1 MPPYTPQELNLYQGT
16 DTWSVKQNS
25 SDGAAGG
32 KWTFSASGD
41 SGAESMVFA
50 GDLMV
55 QSAQGSDYVVVFS
68 DIRANEA
75 AISAASVAF
84 RAGDADLSDQIAA
97 LSSSA
102 EASVAAVAQN
112 LASET
117 ARATAAEG
125 ANAVKI
131 QQEKSRALDAEAA
144 LVSSLTTESNRAIS
158 AEQGLSTS
166 LSAVQASLE
175 NVISNTDAAALDSL
189 TELAEKIGDNAANI
203 NARFARIEEALT
215 KLTSI
220 SFPGDLTLS

>member
-117 ARATAAEG
+117 ARATAADVAGDHGHLPVQG
-125 ANAVKI
+125 AHH
-131 QQEKSRALDAEAA
+131 
-144 LVSSLTTESNRAIS
+144 
-158 AEQGLSTS
+158 G
-166 LSAVQASLE
+166 
-175 NVISNTDAAALDSL
+175 
-189 TELAEKIGDNAANI
+189 ELALGLDLVGEQH
-203 NARFARIEEALT
+203 RL
-215 KLTSI
+215 
-220 SFPGDLTLS
+220 PGDKG